1 MITSYIK
8 LIKGQKD
15 FGKHWRT
22 TPMMIAPNYIHY
34 LVERTTLLPLKEY
47 SKDYKK
53 RGTNINSIPVFDYF
67 H

>member
-34 LVERTTLLPLKEY
+34 LVERTTVLPLKEY

-53 RGTNINSIPVFDYF
+53 KR